1 MIQRRYVQLLVA
13 FSVSFVAIL
22 ICVGFYLYSHIS
34 HTANEIYLP
43 VERDSLEAPRAS
55 STQTEFPA
63 PFAILILDIDKRGQD
78 AGRSDTMI
86 VLIVNPTTSSI
97 KMVSIP
103 RDTYTEI
110 SGLGTHDKMNH
121 SYAFGGAG
129 MALTTTENLLNIPIH
144 YVVQI
149 NMESFT
155 VIVDAVDGIQLQNEF
170 AFETESHSFS
180 KGRISLTGEQPLA
193 YVRMRH
199 DDPQGDF
206 GRQQRQKQVIEA
218 VLQKLVTVKT
228 MFKLITLLDV
238 SEKHVRTNMTMSDM
252 KEIHANYRSAPH
264 NIDQLHFTEGS
275 GEVIDDIWYY
285 MMDERELETVSEE
298 LKIHLGL
305 EE

>member
-1 MIQRRYVQLLVA
+1 MCLGA
-13 FSVSFVAIL
+13 
-22 ICVGFYLYSHIS
+22 YLYSHIS
-34 HTANEIYLP
+34 HTASEIYLP
-43 VERDSLEAPRAS
+43 VERDSLEAPQVR
-55 STQTEFPA
+55 STKDDPPS
-63 PFAILILDIDKRGQD
+63 PFAILILGIDERQQD

-86 VLIVNPTTSSI
+86 IMTVNPTTSSI

-103 RDTYTEI
+103 RDTYAEI
-110 SGLGTHDKMNH
+110 SGLDIYDKINH
-121 SYAFGGAG
+121 AYAFGGAE

-155 VIVDAVDGIQLQNEF
+155 AIVDAVGGIQLQNEF
-170 AFETESHSFS
+170 AFETEGHSFW
-180 KGRISLTGEQPLA
+180 KGRISLTGEQDLA

-218 VLQKLVTVKT
+218 VLQKLATVKT
-228 MFKLITLLDV
+228 MFKLNTLLDV
-238 SEKHVRTNMTMSDM
+238 VEKHVRTNMTMSDM
-252 KEIHANYRSAPH
+252 KDIQANYRSAAH

-298 LKIHLGL
+298 LKNHLGL